1 MSKAVTSQDRDK
13 LDEYLT
19 AVRESEM
26 KVEQGRHWIGVP
38 KPKAP
43 IDEPR
48 NQGIV
53 LDLPLLYDLVILA
66 LQTDSTRI
74 ATLEISSEQFDASV
88 LGVSGGYHSTSH
100 HGQQE
105 EKILDLVK
113 LELYQTKQF
122 ARFMEKLNTLKDEF
136 SETSLLE
143 DSIILSGSGMGNANA
158 HTNTDLPIILA
169 GGGFKHG
176 QHIALPK
183 EGYKRVPLSNLYL
196 SILNRLGVEDDYF
209 SQSTGTLTQLET
221 A

>member
-1 MSKAVTSQDRDK
+1 
-13 LDEYLT
+13 
-19 AVRESEM
+19 
-26 KVEQGRHWIGVP
+26 
-38 KPKAP
+38 
-43 IDEPR
+43 
-48 NQGIV
+48 
-53 LDLPLLYDLVILA
+53 
-66 LQTDSTRI
+66 
-74 ATLEISSEQFDASV
+74 
-88 LGVSGGYHSTSH
+88 
-100 HGQQE
+100 
-105 EKILDLVK
+105 
-113 LELYQTKQF
+113 
-122 ARFMEKLNTLKDEF
+122 MEKLNTLKDEF